1 MPAPTEPIVVSPGS
15 FEPHRHYYERVRNA
29 NIHPL
34 VRFFIKLG
42 NERIA
47 ERYCH
52 LHPEVKPEAVRSLLS
67 SVPRYFRWGGADLF
81 VTSNE
86 QGVRR
91 IVVVETN
98 SCPSGQKSMPLL
110 DESDE
115 HGGYRTLVQRAF
127 LDHLKPRGLPDGE
140 LGVLFDKNRMEA
152 SGYAATLAELT
163 GEPVHLVPY
172 HIDDMGRTARCNEQ
186 GVIEVNTGANGWRPL
201 RAALR
206 YVTQRPWTRIPPLT
220 RTAVLNPVLACLAG
234 GRNKLMAA
242 KAYDLLNGT
251 LVDSGLKIHSPQTI
265 WGVGRSE
272 VPMWI
277 ERLGGVGVVKD
288 PYSNAGQGVYTI
300 TSQTELA
307 AFMATEQ
314 RYDRFIVQALVGNS
328 GWSSQGTSGRLF
340 HVGTVPNRHRQIFA
354 ADLRCMIV
362 GGRAGFEPVAIYS
375 RRARVPLQR
384 EPLGGV
390 DSWAMLG
397 TNLSVKLP
405 DGGWSSDTDR
415 LMLMDIRDFNRVG
428 IGLDDLVEAYLQTV
442 MSVVAID
449 EMAKQLVTKSRKFR
463 RRMFSSLNSDRSMS
477 EEILAA

>member
-1 MPAPTEPIVVSPGS
+1 MPLKNEPTVVEPGT
-15 FEPHRHYYERVRNA
+15 FEANRHYYERVRNA

-34 VRFFIKLG
+34 VRFFVKLG
-42 NERIA
+42 NDRIA

-52 LHPEVKPEAVRSLLS
+52 LHPEIKPEAVRSLLN
-67 SVPRYFRWGGADLF
+67 SVPTYFRWGGADLF

-86 QGVRR
+86 RGVRR

-115 HGGYRTLVQRAF
+115 LGGYRTLVQRAF
-127 LDHLKPRGLPDGE
+127 LDHLKSRGLPDGD

-152 SGYAATLAELT
+152 SGYAAAIAELS
-163 GEPVHLVPY
+163 GENVHLVPY
-172 HIDDMGRTARCNEQ
+172 HIDDMDRTARCNEH
-186 GVIEVNTGANGWRPL
+186 GVMEVNAGGTWRPL

-220 RTAVLNPVLACLAG
+220 KTAVLNPVLACLAG

-251 LVDSGLKIHSPQTI
+251 LGDSGLRIHAPQTI
-265 WGVGRSE
+265 WGVGRAE

-277 ERLGGVGVVKD
+277 ERLGGVGVVKN

-300 TSQTELA
+300 TSQSELA
-307 AFMATEQ
+307 AFMETEQ

-328 GWSSQGTSGRLF
+328 GWSSQGNTGRLF
-340 HVGTVPNRHRQIFA
+340 HVGTVPNKHSQIFA

-362 GGRAGFEPVAIYS
+362 AGRGGFQPVAIYA
-375 RRARVPLQR
+375 RRARIPLQR
-384 EPLGGV
+384 EPVAGV
-390 DSWAMLG
+390 DSWSMLG
-397 TNLSVKLP
+397 TNLSVKLD
-405 DGGWSSDTDR
+405 DGTWTSDTER
-415 LMLMDIRDFNRVG
+415 LLLMDSRDFNRVG
-428 IGLDDLVEAYLQTV
+428 VGLDDLVEGYLQTV
-442 MSVVAID
+442 LSVVAID

-463 RRMFSSLNSDRSMS
+463 RRMFSSLNSDRSLS
-477 EEILAA
+477 DEILAA